1 MNPLGV
7 EGPMAKML
15 NIKYQ
20 LLDSISVG
28 FFLTYALSKI
38 LYTNQFTEHLFGYS
52 RDELEG
58 QRIRVLFLEED
69 LTYLLPNVIYLTLYR
84 NGFEGEA
91 LLKQKNGAKIFVHL
105 STTSFKEEGEVF
117 LTFSFHEIQRLKRL
131 ERERLEMKHCANLG
145 MMVEE
150 IAHQVRNPIVSI
162 GGFTQRLQK
171 AFSTSPRGGSYLDQI
186 LRETRRLETVIQRVG
201 EYVLIPRPTFRK
213 ERIQEVVEKALET
226 SSTKAK
232 QMGISFHLETGTLEG
247 DGSFFIDKNLVI
259 KALSHILE
267 NSVEAISRIPVGI
280 KRKTIKVALIGDGR
294 DMGIS
299 IFDKGEGIPK
309 KHLDHIFDPFFST
322 QPDRI
327 GLGLTFVKRVIEDH
341 GGKIKV
347 ESQLKRGTTFILTFP
362 KDRRQPIRREL
373 LF

>member
-1 MNPLGV
+1 MV
-7 EGPMAKML
+7 KML
-15 NIKYQ
+15 NIRHQ

-28 FFLTYALSKI
+28 FLLTDAHSKI
-38 LYTNQFTEHLFGYS
+38 LYTNQFTEHLFGYP
-52 RDELEG
+52 RDVLEG

-69 LTYLLPNVIYLTLYR
+69 LAYLLPNVVYLTLYR

-91 LLKQKNGAKIFVHL
+91 LLRQKSGAKIFVHL

-131 ERERLEMKHCANLG
+131 EKERLEMKHWASLG

-162 GGFTQRLQK
+162 GGYTQRLQK
-171 AFSTSPRGGSYLDQI
+171 AFSTFQRGGSYLDQI
-186 LRETRRLETVIQRVG
+186 LRETRRLETVIQRVE

-213 ERIQEVVEKALET
+213 EKIQEVVEKALET

-232 QMGISFHLETGTLEG
+232 EKGISFYLETATLER
-247 DGSFFIDKNLVI
+247 DGIFFIDKDLVI
-259 KALSHILE
+259 KVLAHILE
-267 NSVEAISRIPVGI
+267 NSMEAISRIPAGK
-280 KRKTIKVALIGDGR
+280 KRSTVKIALLGDGR
-294 DMGIS
+294 DIGIS
-299 IFDKGEGIPK
+299 IADKGGGISK
-309 KHLDHIFDPFFST
+309 RHLDHIFDPFFST
-322 QPDRI
+322 KPDQI
-327 GLGLTFVKRVIEDH
+327 GLGLTFAKRVIEEH

-347 ESQLKRGTTFILTFP
+347 ESQLKKGTTFILTFP
-362 KDRRQPIRREL
+362 KDRRQQVRREL